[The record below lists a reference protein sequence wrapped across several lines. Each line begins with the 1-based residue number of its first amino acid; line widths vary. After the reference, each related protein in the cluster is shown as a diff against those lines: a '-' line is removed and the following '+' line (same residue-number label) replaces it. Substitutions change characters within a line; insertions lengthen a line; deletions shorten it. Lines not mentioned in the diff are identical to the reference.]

1 MLNSQH
7 FCRQTKGLKEAE
19 GFCRNVWLLE
29 QSCILEC
36 IIGNCSFPN
45 TVAASTL
52 WQEPRV
58 FVSLTAELFP
68 CSDSST
74 AVSIWVKAA
83 ALCSTSLTLPGE
95 THREANFTLQVALVL
110 QSSAPSEP
118 CLMWSS
124 GYDHSM
130 STHVAP
136 GCSDTTNG
144 TPQMVT
150 VSKFAFPKEAGVSLR
165 VNLRTIHCATW
176 WLSALSIPILSAAFI
191 SLPHFICKHAQRKK
205 LQAVVGALLLD
216 PEVLVEEVAASAPP
230 RCLSKQLSLQTSKM
244 WAVLASHCP
253 GMPVQGSSNCCF
265 FHFPSKNSS
274 YIVLPCTV
282 LYCISLYCG

>member
-1 MLNSQH
+1 
-7 FCRQTKGLKEAE
+7 
-19 GFCRNVWLLE
+19 
-29 QSCILEC
+29 
-36 IIGNCSFPN
+36 
-45 TVAASTL
+45 
-52 WQEPRV
+52 
-58 FVSLTAELFP
+58 
-68 CSDSST
+68 
-74 AVSIWVKAA
+74 
-83 ALCSTSLTLPGE
+83 
-95 THREANFTLQVALVL
+95 
-110 QSSAPSEP
+110 
-118 CLMWSS
+118 MWSS

-136 GCSDTTNG
+136 GCSDTTDG
-144 TPQMVT
+144 TPRIVT

-165 VNLRTIHCATW
+165 ANLRTIYCAGW
-176 WLSALSIPILSAAFI
+176 WLSSLSIPILSVVFT
-191 SLPHFICKHAQRKK
+191 SLPHFIYKHAQRKK

-216 PEVLVEEVAASAPP
+216 PEVLVEEVAASALL

-253 GMPVQGSSNCCF
+253 AMPVQGSSNCCF